1 QSVVVEALLLYG
13 AALSAVKA
21 LFPRSPADENVHRK
35 TTRPRPRSVV
45 NRQERALVVWTPPV
59 NAAVVGAEPPALAP
73 ARETALVVWS
83 PPTDLMF
90 ALGAGT
96 SRYLR
101 TLVFPSSGVENPFPR
116 QTLISEITG
125 LRMATHAHRSTPAVL
140 LLGTSQPSPWYPVRL
155 ATERCPLPIAPA
167 NSASCGEADEDLPAA
182 AAAPVTEVSIVANV
196 VGQLDIDL
204 VFPAVSMAVS
214 ARAGRRAAAF
224 SYS

>member
-1 QSVVVEALLLYG
+1 MLSLLHL
-13 AALSAVKA
+13 VD
-21 LFPRSPADENVHRK
+21 RSPADENVHRK

-59 NAAVVGAEPPALAP
+59 NAAVVGAKPPALAT

-116 QTLISEITG
+116 QTPISEITG

-140 LLGTSQPSPWYPVRL
+140 LLGASQPSPWYPVRL

-167 NSASCGEADEDLPAA
+167 NSASCGEADEDLPVAA
-182 AAAPVTEVSIVANV
+182 ALPVTEVSIVPNV

-224 SYS
+224 SSSVFRSLENSRC